1 MYDGEVKNKGNQIKA
16 FNKQRD
22 DPTEIKRVL
31 SVHLSA
37 VFNLFAANPSRE
49 MTLF

>member
-1 MYDGEVKNKGNQIKA
+1 MYDGEVKNKGNKMKA
-16 FNKQRD
+16 FNKQSD
-22 DPTEIKRVL
+22 DVL